1 LEFWLGRG
9 KVKNITKIFGKLTA
23 GIVRRFQTK
32 TYIYAQIFPRN
43 NIWSM
48 KTSSNYYQILGVA
61 PWASEQTLRDSYRR
75 LCRDYHPDTTTLEQ
89 EEALQ
94 KFLLLNEAYETLTHP
109 IKRARYDRQLG
120 VLPAS
125 TSTSRERSGGRGQ
138 RKSYKVSS
146 RKSAPPDAI
155 QERPLSTTE
164 IFALSI
170 LGLAFVSCI
179 TLVFFVG
186 FIRGM

>member
-1 LEFWLGRG
+1 
-9 KVKNITKIFGKLTA
+9 
-23 GIVRRFQTK
+23 
-32 TYIYAQIFPRN
+32 
-43 NIWSM
+43 M
-48 KTSSNYYQILGVA
+48 KTSTNYYQILGVA

-75 LCRDYHPDTTTLEQ
+75 LCRDYHPDTTSLER
-89 EEALQ
+89 EVALE

-120 VLPAS
+120 VLPAPGS
-125 TSTSRERSGGRGQ
+125 SERSGSRSQ

-146 RKSAPPDAI
+146 RKSTPPDI
-155 QERPLSTTE
+155 LQERPLSTTE

>member
-1 LEFWLGRG
+1 
-9 KVKNITKIFGKLTA
+9 
-23 GIVRRFQTK
+23 
-32 TYIYAQIFPRN
+32 
-43 NIWSM
+43 M

-75 LCRDYHPDTTTLEQ
+75 LCRDYHPDTTSLER
-89 EEALQ
+89 EEALE

-109 IKRARYDRQLG
+109 VKRARYDQKLG
-120 VLPAS
+120 LIPS
-125 TSTSRERSGGRGQ
+125 SSSSRGHERSSSRER
-138 RKSYKVSS
+138 KSYRVSS
-146 RKSAPPDAI
+146 RKSMPPDVL
-155 QERPLSTTE
+155 QERPLSPTE

>member
-1 LEFWLGRG
+1 
-9 KVKNITKIFGKLTA
+9 
-23 GIVRRFQTK
+23 
-32 TYIYAQIFPRN
+32 
-43 NIWSM
+43 M

-75 LCRDYHPDTTTLEQ
+75 LCRDYHPDTTNLEQ

-120 VLPAS
+120 LLPSS
-125 TSTSRERSGGRGQ
+125 TSSTSHERPSSRGQ
-138 RKSYKVSS
+138 RKNYRVSS
-146 RKSAPPDAI
+146 RRSAPLDAL
-155 QERPLSTTE
+155 QERPLSPTE

>member
-1 LEFWLGRG
+1 
-9 KVKNITKIFGKLTA
+9 
-23 GIVRRFQTK
+23 
-32 TYIYAQIFPRN
+32 
-43 NIWSM
+43 M

-75 LCRDYHPDTTTLEQ
+75 LCRDYHPDTTNLEQ

-120 VLPAS
+120 LLPSS
-125 TSTSRERSGGRGQ
+125 TSSRSYEHSGSRGQ

-146 RKSAPPDAI
+146 RKSAPPDAL
-155 QERPLSTTE
+155 QERPLSPTE

>member
-1 LEFWLGRG
+1 
-9 KVKNITKIFGKLTA
+9 
-23 GIVRRFQTK
+23 
-32 TYIYAQIFPRN
+32 
-43 NIWSM
+43 M
-48 KTSSNYYQILGVA
+48 KTSTNYYQILGVA

-75 LCRDYHPDTTTLEQ
+75 LCRDYHPDTTSLER
-89 EEALQ
+89 EVALE

-109 IKRARYDRQLG
+109 VKRARYDRQLG
-120 VLPAS
+120 VLPPSASS
-125 TSTSRERSGGRGQ
+125 TSSEHSGSRSH

-146 RKSAPPDAI
+146 RKSTPPDI
-155 QERPLSTTE
+155 LQERPLSTTE

>member
-1 LEFWLGRG
+1 
-9 KVKNITKIFGKLTA
+9 
-23 GIVRRFQTK
+23 
-32 TYIYAQIFPRN
+32 
-43 NIWSM
+43 M

-75 LCRDYHPDTTTLEQ
+75 LCRDYHPDTTNLEQ

-120 VLPAS
+120 LLPSS
-125 TSTSRERSGGRGQ
+125 TSSKSHERSGSRGQ

-146 RKSAPPDAI
+146 RRSAPPDAL
-155 QERPLSTTE
+155 QERPLSPTE

>member
-1 LEFWLGRG
+1 
-9 KVKNITKIFGKLTA
+9 
-23 GIVRRFQTK
+23 
-32 TYIYAQIFPRN
+32 
-43 NIWSM
+43 M

-61 PWASEQTLRDSYRR
+61 PWASEQTLRDAYRR
-75 LCRDYHPDTTTLEQ
+75 LCRDYHPDTTNLER
-89 EEALQ
+89 EEALE
-94 KFLLLNEAYETLTHP
+94 KFLLLNEAYDTLTHP

-120 VLPAS
+120 VGSSS
-125 TSTSRERSGGRGQ
+125 TSSTSHEHSGSHRR
-138 RKSYKVSS
+138 RKSHKSSS
-146 RKSAPPDAI
+146 RRSTPPDAL
-155 QERPLSTTE
+155 QERPLSPTE